1 MDATIGQAMLELLAD
16 GKTVLRRE
24 MASCLGV
31 PSEVI
36 RKSCATLVSRGF
48 ILDMEGCCQITDKG
62 KAFLASMKNCSN
74 GPQKG
79 DFVARSRFSLR
90 TRAWNLIRMKTASWS
105 VDDLLMTLADGTE
118 KDAERGLKRYVR
130 AYERNASGAYQPI
143 SLDFANV

>member
-62 KAFLASMKNCSN
+62 KA
-74 GPQKG
+74 
-79 DFVARSRFSLR
+79 
-90 TRAWNLIRMKTASWS
+90 
-105 VDDLLMTLADGTE
+105 
-118 KDAERGLKRYVR
+118 
-130 AYERNASGAYQPI
+130 QPE
-143 SLDFANV
+143 